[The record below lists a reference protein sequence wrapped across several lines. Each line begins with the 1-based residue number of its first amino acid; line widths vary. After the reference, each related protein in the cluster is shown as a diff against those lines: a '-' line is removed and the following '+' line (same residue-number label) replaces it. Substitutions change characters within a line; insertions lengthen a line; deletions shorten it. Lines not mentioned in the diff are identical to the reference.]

1 MKTKHVQIFIEVN
14 IIPLI
19 VGIVTLAFTK
29 DIVKAVA
36 LATMTKTFALD
47 NKLGKLEKEVKAL
60 TEAATSARAE

>member
-1 MKTKHVQIFIEVN
+1 MKTKHVQIFIEIHV
-14 IIPLI
+14 IPLI

-47 NKLGKLEKEVKAL
+47 NRLGKLENEVKAL
-60 TEAATSARAE
+60 TEATTSARA

>member
-1 MKTKHVQIFIEVN
+1 MKTKHVQIFIEIHV
-14 IIPLI
+14 IPLI

-36 LATMTKTFALD
+36 LATMSKTFALD
-47 NKLGKLEKEVKAL
+47 NRLGKLENEVKAL

>member
-1 MKTKHVQIFIEVN
+1 MKTKHVQIFIE
-14 IIPLI
+14 IHAIPLI

-47 NKLGKLEKEVKAL
+47 NRLRKLKNEVKAL
-60 TEAATSARAE
+60 TEAATSARA